1 MGWLKY
7 AIPQSKEGQRVNKMF
22 EKIFVE
28 LATSMIIEMVVLA
41 IVMDTIFGVIRAIR
55 EHSFNSS
62 VGIDGAI
69 RKISMLISLVGL
81 QIADL
86 IMHINL
92 IGFVPDE
99 VRQFIGIAA
108 IGLAEFFGL
117 LYFSYEVVSVLKNMA
132 LCGLPV
138 KKLWEVVRGF
148 LGKYTK
154 ELPDS
159 KELEEEESEEELNE

>member
-1 MGWLKY
+1 M
-7 AIPQSKEGQRVNKMF
+7 ERVIM
-22 EKIFVE
+22 E
-28 LATSMIIEMVVLA
+28 LASSVVIEMVVLA
-41 IVMDTIFGVIRAIR
+41 IVFDTIFGVIRAIK

-92 IGFVPDE
+92 IGFIPDE
-99 VRQFIGIAA
+99 VLTHLPLEV
-108 IGLAEFFGL
+108 IGLAEFFSL
-117 LYFSYEVVSVLKNMA
+117 LYFSYEVVSVLKNMT

-138 KKLWEVVRGF
+138 KKLWEVVSNF
-148 LGKYTK
+148 LNKYTK
-154 ELPDS
+154 ELPDYD
-159 KELEEEESEEELNE
+159 ELEKEGDDVDNKQ